1 MEATLPDRW
10 ALASGRASAK
20 GCVICRGPR
29 LSGAR
34 LCAPCKAALKR
45 ARLETVS
52 ELVPRPSRAAAE
64 ERARRRR
71 KNPVAATPARAHQR
85 WWIVPALFLL
95 VVAAGAVG
103 DLALHA
109 ARRTEVPL
117 LASPVVAP
125 APQVEPAAVALK
137 SAQPIVE
144 APAPQSAPPAA
155 VTPHPVRVAPKR
167 IAPPVTNAAPA
178 DRFAAA
184 TPAAASP
191 VSTPEI
197 VSPVREAPAPDRWQ
211 VMADQIARCGRD
223 GFLAGVI
230 CEQRVR
236 LKYCEGY
243 WGQVAQCPSS
253 IANDHG
259 Q

>member
-10 ALASGRASAK
+10 ALASGRAVA
-20 GCVICRGPR
+20 
-29 LSGAR
+29 LSGR
-34 LCAPCKAALKR
+34 PSRSSSPCKAALKR

-71 KNPVAATPARAHQR
+71 KNAVAATPARAPRR

-95 VVAAGAVG
+95 VVAVGAVG

-109 ARRTEVPL
+109 ARRSEVPL
-117 LASPVVAP
+117 LTSPVVAP
-125 APQVEPAAVALK
+125 APQVEPAAVALT
-137 SAQPIVE
+137 SAQTILE
-144 APAPQSAPPAA
+144 APASQSAPPAA

-184 TPAAASP
+184 TPAAPSP
-191 VSTPEI
+191 VSTPEA

-211 VMADQIARCGRD
+211 AMADQIARCGRD

-243 WGQVAQCPSS
+243 WGQVAQCPSG